1 MRIKERIIR
10 KMKNNKSN
18 LMKVTGADYQLNWQI
33 ENKKQEIIKKAEWLR
48 ENLDGLIKTLTAR
61 DRVTNS
67 LGVLQGN
74 GPDLDRLIGE
84 YATLVEFR
92 NAYFPRKEARS

>member
-1 MRIKERIIR
+1 MRIKERI
-10 KMKNNKSN
+10 NKSN
-18 LMKVTGADYQLNWQI
+18 LTNLTGADYQMNWQI
-33 ENKKQEIIKKAEWLR
+33 ENKKNEIIKKAEWLR
-48 ENLDGLIKTLTAR
+48 ENLDSLIKTLATK

-74 GPDLDRLIGE
+74 GPDLDRMIGE

-92 NAYFPRKEARS
+92 NVYFPRKEVRS